1 MEIASSHTRS
11 IDRISRNWLTAI
23 TSIVSFGI
31 VVSRRPDAI
40 IHPQFFAEGGQV
52 FYADAWNDGLKVLFR
67 ARGGYLHTLERL
79 VGAIAVHFPLAW
91 GPSIFV
97 LVAAIIQIAPI
108 WYLLSRR
115 LDSVIPSLP
124 VRILL
129 CLIYVAL
136 PNSYGESMNLIN
148 ADWHLA
154 IVSFILLYAD
164 APKGRFGWIR
174 DLTVIA
180 IGGLTGPFAVLI
192 WPLAVWRWWRDRSSW
207 RLTILVS
214 ETVFG
219 IIQGLTIL
227 LTLSSNKAIGAH
239 LGATWNL
246 LARIIAG
253 QVIAGSL
260 IGMNQ
265 YAHIYNSHIWIHTLL
280 PDVIVL
286 VAGILLLWAFI
297 KGPDVLKGLILFAV
311 ITMAASLRDPLL
323 STTTPQWLV
332 MLMPGAGTYYYMFPM
347 LAWIATLIWYVSR
360 SVPAILPL
368 DTTLPDTA
376 QPSSPEE
383 HRLST
388 GNNAVLPDSPN
399 IIDSKS
405 RITPNR
411 HNAVLPDSSDAT
423 NRGKSNIGNGAT
435 VVDKPMLKLS
445 RWRLVASIIGVVMLL
460 SLFLLGIPGDWSYPP
475 YLPLSWNAA
484 AAKVEHAKPG
494 TRVTIPINPQGW
506 TMTLDVHGPKPALPH
521 RKSRTSGTGST
532 GNSGGTGKT
541 VRTSGTDKTTRS
553 NQ

>member
-1 MEIASSHTRS
+1 M
-11 IDRISRNWLTAI
+11 
-23 TSIVSFGI
+23 
-31 VVSRRPDAI
+31 VSRRPDAI

-52 FYADAWNDGLKVLFR
+52 FYADAWNNGLKVLFR

-79 VGAIAVHFPLAW
+79 AGAIAVHFPLAW

-253 QVIAGSL
+253 QVIVGSL

-265 YAHIYNSHIWIHTLL
+265 YTHIYNSHIWIHTLI
-280 PDVIVL
+280 PDAITL
-286 VAGILLLWAFI
+286 AAGILLLWAFI

-475 YLPLSWNAA
+475 YLPLSWSAA
-484 AAKVEHAKPG
+484 AAKVEHVKPG

-506 TMTLDVHGPKPALPH
+506 TMTLDAHGTKPALPH

-532 GNSGGTGKT
+532 GHSGGTGKT
-541 VRTSGTDKTTRS
+541 VMTSGTDKTTRS
-553 NQ
+553 NR